1 MKWCWKAQFIL
12 SAHIFIYWH
21 RGSPKQ
27 RLKGRG
33 LWNDN
38 AHSSS
43 SRQRHALLLAR
54 NVLTNCGRPQC
65 HSPLLLYFFFFFF
78 FASEGSCAKSFT
90 LSPALR
96 LLFIL
101 PKYIYCHCSLT
112 RLVCLSWK
120 EKSYLR
126 SFRLIQVQEHRVQS
140 SFFCVHHY
148 IMTSLMCKNK
158 NTCTQ
163 WCY

>member
-1 MKWCWKAQFIL
+1 MLAWSLMKWCWKAQFIL

-43 SRQRHALLLAR
+43 SRQRHALLSAR

-65 HSPLLLYFFFFFF
+65 HSPLLLYFFFFFLPVKVAVQRVSLLALHSVF
-78 FASEGSCAKSFT
+78 F
-90 LSPALR
+90 
-96 LLFIL
+96 
-101 PKYIYCHCSLT
+101 
-112 RLVCLSWK
+112 
-120 EKSYLR
+120 
-126 SFRLIQVQEHRVQS
+126 S
-140 SFFCVHHY
+140 SFLSIFTV
-148 IMTSLMCKNK
+148 IVPSLVLFVFHERRSLISDLSDSSKFK
-158 NTCTQ
+158 NTGFKVLSFV
-163 WCY
+163 YIII